1 MDSNEIVVLKNA
13 ATRMQEFLGA
23 RNIKVGHAVAL
34 EALAASLGSR
44 NWRTLRDKL
53 SMPNEPAV
61 PTLESLDGE
70 RWLVEGRYY
79 DGSPYGHHFSGD
91 TALDAKIYALYYRMA
106 EDGEASFAVH
116 SVTDR
121 LTDEEVDWEITKIRD
136 LPKHGDLFRELL
148 KVARTVLGYRA
159 LTAKEDQVDGELTA
173 IVKSLAEIFGE
184 EKLYDQ
190 FNNFPHEMPS
200 TISDA
205 TSSVGFELDDG
216 RFFTS
221 EVPEALTAISTLL
234 HDNQDRLSDTEKR
247 MLYQYNALLENFSDK
262 VSAILVTYYYCV
274 G

>member
-53 SMPNEPAV
+53 SMPNKPAV
-61 PTLESLDGE
+61 PTLDSLDGE

-79 DGSPYGHHFSGD
+79 EGSPYGHYFSGD

-106 EDGEASFAVH
+106 EDGDASFAVH

-121 LTDEEVDWEITKIRD
+121 VTDEEVDWEITKISD

-148 KVARTVLGYRA
+148 KVATLALDYRT
-159 LTAKEDQVDGELTA
+159 LTAKEGQADDELKA
-173 IVKSLAEIFGE
+173 IVKSLAEVFGE
-184 EKLYDQ
+184 KKLYEQ
-190 FNNFPHEMPS
+190 FNNFPQVVPS

-205 TSSVGFELDDG
+205 TSSVGFEFDDG

-221 EVPEALTAISTLL
+221 EIPGVLAAISQLL
-234 HDNQDRLSDTEKR
+234 QDTQVRLTDVEKR
-247 MLYQYNALLENFSDK
+247 MMYQYNALLENFSDQ
-262 VSAILVTYYYCV
+262 VSAIIVTYFCV